1 MDVAA
6 TSMSLAS
13 LKLGLKVG
21 ASVTKKAMESAEVN
35 MEGITEML
43 EAVDQMI
50 PSDSII
56 DVRA

>member
-13 LKLGLKVG
+13 LKLGLEVG